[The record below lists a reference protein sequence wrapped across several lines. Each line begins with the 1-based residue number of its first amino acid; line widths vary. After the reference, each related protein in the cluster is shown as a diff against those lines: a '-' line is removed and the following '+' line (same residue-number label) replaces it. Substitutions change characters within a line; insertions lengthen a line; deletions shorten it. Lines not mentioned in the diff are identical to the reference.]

1 MNNIMKHTA
10 LQFPPFK
17 GGLGKVLLLL
27 LLLFPLL
34 TQAQENAYLE
44 QIRVADYQLQPL
56 DNNRLQLEMT
66 LHFDDLRLNA
76 QHALRLVPMLQSADG
91 TQSVALDA
99 IQLYGKQR
107 YKVQLRANRLNDVP
121 MAAPGD
127 RLHLYSKGRT
137 APLDY
142 TAQLAFQPW
151 MVDSRLHIEAEVV
164 GCAQCDEGTE
174 YLGLSQALLPPAML
188 TPQQNKSYLAAIG
201 WQPLYAEALPLPVE
215 EKLFDQRF
223 RAYIQFPQ
231 GSHAI
236 RPQLGKNVEQ
246 LDAVFA
252 SLKLLNEDDRLLLT
266 GINVQGY
273 ASPEGSAALNQRLSE
288 RRARSFVDYIAGR
301 NKQIDRSLFRAEGRG
316 EAWNQLQTMLQEEP
330 LAQTEELVQ
339 QAIDN
344 PSQQDAIDR
353 QLRNLPVGRTLMA
366 DYYPRLRHIAYSAS
380 YRVRPIGVEEGRS
393 LINTRPDLLSPN
405 EVQQVADSYLPDL
418 QQYIAALQKARQAS
432 NHKTNSALAYNLAL
446 AQHKAGLSD
455 EALQTL
461 LDTAPTAPVCNLR
474 GVLLY
479 QADRYDEAI
488 QAFRQA
494 ANLGSEEAKNNLSKL
509 RIETI
514 P

>member
-17 GGLGKVLLLL
+17 GGLGKVLFLL

-34 TQAQENAYLE
+34 MQAQESETTYLE
-44 QIRVADYQLQPL
+44 QIRVDGYTLQKL
-56 DNNRLQLEMT
+56 DNGKVQLDMTIRFDNLQLN
-66 LHFDDLRLNA
+66 R
-76 QHALRLVPMLQSADG
+76 QHALRIVPMLLSADE
-91 TQSVALDA
+91 AYAAPLDA
-99 IQLYGKQR
+99 IQLYGTQR
-107 YKVQLRANRLNDVP
+107 YKALQRARLLNNTP
-121 MAAPGD
+121 AASSGD
-127 RLHLYSKGRT
+127 RLHPYKKGAT
-137 APLDY
+137 APLNY
-142 TAQLAFQPW
+142 TVQLPFQPW
-151 MVDSRLHIEAEVV
+151 MVESHLHLVAHVE
-164 GCAQCDEGTE
+164 GCARCDEGTE
-174 YLGLSQALLPPAML
+174 YLGLSQALLSPAML

-273 ASPEGSAALNQRLSE
+273 ASPEGGAALNQRLSE

-316 EAWNQLQTMLQEEP
+316 EAWSQLQTMLQEEP

-393 LINTRPDLLSPN
+393 LINTRPDLLSSN

-461 LDTAPTAPVCNLR
+461 LDTVPTAPVCNLR

-494 ANLGSEEAKNNLSKL
+494 ANLGSEEAKNNLSVL
-509 RIETI
+509 VR
-514 P
+514 